1 MRLQYWSNRKAKRKF
16 KISKGNTSFT
26 LFENVFCSWYVLEH
40 FTKNGMMNQKSS
52 TFQTLSVVFVS
63 YLEYTSPHEFCTPN
77 IRPEKLYKLVWKLR
91 IKKKPTLELI
101 LGLGWLLPWF
111 GSVFSVLPNS
121 IRKNFNHK
129 KNERFNPNFSFRIG
143 PKDIIIFPNNLWVYF
158 VHFIYPLSF
167 ATFLCISFYA
177 KEKPLRREFSEKF
190 NPFRNKRRNYCSK
203 WNYRS
208 FSLTSQLKDVANW
221 IFVGKIHSWS
231 IKKYLDQTP

>member
-1 MRLQYWSNRKAKRKF
+1 MNDDFVAFSLFLTIYM
-16 KISKGNTSFT
+16 ISFT
-26 LFENVFCSWYVLEH
+26 FGLIMQLNPGRVPLNYVSNMSKELKYLPCLKMFFCSWYVLEH

-111 GSVFSVLPNS
+111 GSEFSVLPNS

-129 KNERFNPNFSFRIG
+129 KNERFNPNCFFFRIG
-143 PKDIIIFPNNLWVYF
+143 PKDIKVFPNNLWVYF

-167 ATFLCISFYA
+167 GTFLCISFYA
-177 KEKPLRREFSEKF
+177 KEKPLRREFSEHF
-190 NPFRNKRRNYCSK
+190 NPLRNRRFRC
-203 WNYRS
+203 
-208 FSLTSQLKDVANW
+208 
-221 IFVGKIHSWS
+221 
-231 IKKYLDQTP
+231 

>member
-1 MRLQYWSNRKAKRKF
+1 
-16 KISKGNTSFT
+16 
-26 LFENVFCSWYVLEH
+26 
-40 FTKNGMMNQKSS
+40 MNQKSS

-167 ATFLCISFYA
+167 GTFLCISFYA
-177 KEKPLRREFSEKF
+177 KEKPLRREFSEHF
-190 NPFRNKRRNYCSK
+190 NLFWNKVEVIVQNEIIVFHKLHLLLAEYIC
-203 WNYRS
+203 
-208 FSLTSQLKDVANW
+208 TV
-221 IFVGKIHSWS
+221 V
-231 IKKYLDQTP
+231 